1 MSYVYPFKTVDKETK
16 LAVWEKGAPIPEH
29 DPNVWRKDICC
40 DIIKYSEHANTK
52 SEYGWEIDHKCP
64 TSKGGGD
71 TIDNL
76 QPLSWKHNREKADIF
91 PWFCPDPKS
100 LIKAS

>member
-1 MSYVYPFKTVDKETK
+1 MSYVYPFKEAPEKLIREVWNQAKLINGYDK
-16 LAVWEKGAPIPEH
+16 
-29 DPNVWRKDICC
+29 NVWRKDICC

-52 SEYGWEIDHKCP
+52 SEHGWEIDHKRP

-76 QPLSWKHNREKADIF
+76 QPLSWKHNREKSDIF
-91 PWFCPDPKS
+91 PWFCPDPRS